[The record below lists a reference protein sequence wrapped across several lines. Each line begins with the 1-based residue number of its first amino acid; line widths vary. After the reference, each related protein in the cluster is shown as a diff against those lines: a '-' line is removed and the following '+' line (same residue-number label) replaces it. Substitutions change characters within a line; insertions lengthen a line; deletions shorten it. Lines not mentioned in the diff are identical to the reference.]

1 MDLEMEQI
9 LAIFFQES
17 AEGLDAMESGLL
29 TLEASA
35 DRETINTIFR
45 AAHSIKGGAATFGF
59 TEISGFTH
67 AVETLLDQMRD
78 GSRPATSEAVQ
89 LLLQAVDVMREMIS
103 LARSKQSI
111 VAPQAEPLTRR
122 LSELLGRVT
131 NEPQPGF
138 APADPVPTDGPDTPI
153 AADAGVSA
161 WRIDFRPHPSLF
173 ATCNDPLRLFREL
186 AAFGELVVQAGTEGL
201 PALAVMDPTQ
211 CYLHWTLILR
221 APVARAQ
228 LVEVFDWVD
237 SNSTILYE
245 PLRSAVP
252 TPAPEAR
259 VESAP
264 APEPRVESAPLDPR
278 AETSPS
284 TPRQPRVAADVGSI
298 RVATERVDALINLV
312 GELVITQSMLSRFS
326 DHYDPSCAEALRRGL
341 AQLSRNTREL
351 QESVLK
357 IRMLPISFSFNRF
370 PRLVHELSRML
381 GKKVELR
388 LSGESTEIDKTVLEK
403 IGDPL
408 VHLVRNALDH
418 GLETPQAR
426 AAAGKGDTGLL
437 ELNAFHEG
445 GSVIIEVKD
454 DGAGLNRE
462 RILAK
467 AQERGLVDAAA
478 ALDDE
483 QIYDLVFLPGFSTAE
498 TVSDVSGRGVGMDVV
513 RRNVSDLGG
522 QVHISSRAG
531 QGSTVRIRL
540 PLTLAILEGQ
550 MLRVGREIYVIS
562 LISIIETVQPRG
574 KHTHTIPGGTEVF
587 KHRDT
592 YLPILRLHDLFDI
605 EPDAREID
613 NGLLVV
619 VESDGKRVAIL
630 VDELLAQQQVVIKS
644 LDTNFRRIPGL
655 AGATIHGDGS
665 VALILDVP
673 GLIGLFMGKTAP
685 QMAA

>member
-1 MDLEMEQI
+1 MSIDLEMEQI
-9 LAIFFQES
+9 LGIFFQES

-29 TLEASA
+29 ALDASA

-59 TEISGFTH
+59 AEISGFTH
-67 AVETLLDQMRD
+67 GVETLLDQMRD
-78 GSRPATSEAVQ
+78 GSRPATPEAVQ

-103 LARSKQSI
+103 LARSKRSI

-122 LSELLGRVT
+122 LSELLGRPCPKE
-131 NEPQPGF
+131 EPQAGG
-138 APADPVPTDGPDTPI
+138 A
-153 AADAGVSA
+153 AADAAPTAGPDAPMAAAEDAGMSG
-161 WRIDFRPHPSLF
+161 WRIEFRPHPSLF

-186 AAFGELVVQAGTEGL
+186 AAFGELAVQAATEGV

-211 CYLHWTLILR
+211 CYLHWTLILH
-221 APVARAQ
+221 APVSRAQ
-228 LVEVFDWVD
+228 LAEVFDWVEA
-237 SNSTILYE
+237 NSTILYE
-245 PLRSAVP
+245 PLRTA
-252 TPAPEAR
+252 AA
-259 VESAP
+259 AP
-264 APEPRVESAPLDPR
+264 APVPAPPVESVPLASRVEASSEPSRPPR
-278 AETSPS
+278 AG
-284 TPRQPRVAADVGSI
+284 ADVGSI
-298 RVATERVDALINLV
+298 RVATEKVDALINLV

-326 DHYDPSCAEALRRGL
+326 DHYDPSSVESLRRGL
-341 AQLSRNTREL
+341 AQLSRNTRDL

-357 IRMLPISFSFNRF
+357 IRMLPISFSFHRF
-370 PRLVHELSRML
+370 PRLVHELSRTL

-388 LSGESTEIDKTVLEK
+388 LSGENTEIDKTVLEK

-426 AAAGKGDTGLL
+426 AATAKGDTGLL

-454 DGAGLNRE
+454 DGAGLDKE

-467 AQERGLVDAAA
+467 AQERGLAGAAA
-478 ALDDE
+478 ALTDE
-483 QIYDLVFLPGFSTAE
+483 QIYDLIFLPGFSTAE

-513 RRNVSDLGG
+513 RRNISDLGG
-522 QVHISSRAG
+522 HVHISSRPG
-531 QGSTVRIRL
+531 HGSTVRIRL

-550 MLRVGREIYVIS
+550 MLRVGKEIYVIS

-574 KHTHTIPGGTEVF
+574 KDTHTVPGGTEVF
-587 KHRDT
+587 KHRDS

-605 EPDAREID
+605 EPDASEID
-613 NGLLVV
+613 HGLLVV

-630 VDELLAQQQVVIKS
+630 VDELLAQQQVVIRS
-644 LDTNFRRIPGL
+644 LDTNFRHIPGL
-655 AGATIHGDGS
+655 AGATIHGEGT

-673 GLIGLFMGKTAP
+673 GLIGLFMGKAAP